1 MKFLTKEVKI
11 ALTAIVAIV
20 LLFFTINFLKG
31 INVFK
36 SSNTYYVEFTD
47 IAGLAVSNA
56 VYANGYPV
64 GIVRDIVY
72 DYSRTDR
79 VIVAVELD
87 KNMNIPRGTHA
98 ELETGLMGGVT
109 MNLMLGPNPTDIIAR
124 GDTIKGGMHLGT
136 MAKVE
141 EMLPAV
147 TAMLPKVDSI
157 LYNFN
162 TLTSSPALMQTLHN
176 VADAS
181 SNLNQLVVGLNTT
194 LSNELP
200 PFLASL
206 RQTGQ
211 NVQTL
216 SATLGQDVGSLDIE
230 STLGQVNGALS
241 DTRTLLANFETLSA
255 DLTKASEN
263 LNQTLATLNNSLNS
277 SDNTL
282 GLMLNDRQLYDN
294 LNLTATNLASTAAHA
309 DSLVR
314 DLKAHPKRYVH
325 FSIFGKKDK

>member
-1 MKFLTKEVKI
+1 MKLLTKEVKI
-11 ALTAIVAIV
+11 ALTAIAAIV

-36 SSNTYYVEFTD
+36 SSNTYYVEFED

-64 GIVRDIVY
+64 GIVREIEY
-72 DYSRTDR
+72 DYTRTDR
-79 VIVAVELD
+79 VVVAVELD
-87 KNMNIPRGTHA
+87 KNMNIPKGTHA

-109 MNLMLGPNPTDIIAR
+109 MNLILGPNPTDLVQR
-124 GDTIKGGMHLGT
+124 GGTIKGGMHLST
-136 MAKVE
+136 MSKVE

-147 TAMLPKVDSI
+147 TGMLPKIDSI

-162 TLTSSPALMQTLHN
+162 TLSSSPALMQTLN
-176 VADAS
+176 NAADAS
-181 SNLNQLVVGLNTT
+181 ANLNRLVIGLN
-194 LSNELP
+194 EAVGRDLP

-206 RQTGQ
+206 QQTGK

-216 SATLGQDVGSLDIE
+216 SAALGQEAASLDVQA
-230 STLGQVNGALS
+230 TMNQLNGTLS
-241 DTRTLLANFETLSA
+241 DTRTLISNFETLSTQ
-255 DLTKASEN
+255 LTQASEG
-263 LNQTLATLNNSLNS
+263 LNTTLNTLNS
-277 SDNTL
+277 SLNGKDNTL

-294 LNLTATNLASTAAHA
+294 LNTTAQNLASTAANA

-325 FSIFGKKDK
+325 FSVFGRKDR

>member
-11 ALTAIVAIV
+11 ALTAIVAVV

-31 INVFK
+31 VNVFK
-36 SSNTYYVEFTD
+36 SSNTYYVQFTD

-64 GIVRDIVY
+64 GIVRDIEY
-72 DYSRTDR
+72 DYTRTDK
-79 VIVAVELD
+79 VVVAVELD
-87 KNMNIPRGTHA
+87 KNMNIPRGTRA

-109 MNLMLGPNPTDIIAR
+109 MSLVLGQNPADVIAR
-124 GDTIKGGMHLGT
+124 GDTILGGMHLGT

-147 TAMLPKVDSI
+147 AGMLPKLDSI
-157 LYNFN
+157 LYNIN
-162 TLTSSPALMQTLHN
+162 TLTASPALAQTLGN
-176 VADAS
+176 AAEAS
-181 SNLNQLVVGLNTT
+181 ANLNRLVVGLNET
-194 LSNELP
+194 LSSSLP

-206 RQTGQ
+206 QQTGQ

-216 SATLGQDVGSLDIE
+216 SASLAGNVGSLDVTTTLDQLNG
-230 STLGQVNGALS
+230 TLGDA
-241 DTRTLLANFETLSA
+241 RTLIGGLETMTQNLQ
-255 DLTKASEN
+255 TASEG
-263 LNQTLATLNNSLNS
+263 LNTTLQTLNASLQGT
-277 SDNTL
+277 DNTL

-294 LNLTATNLASTAAHA
+294 LNLTAANLSQTAASA
-309 DSLVR
+309 DSLLR

-325 FSIFGKKDK
+325 FSVFGKKDK

>member
-11 ALTAIVAIV
+11 ALTAIVAVV

-31 INVFK
+31 VNVFK
-36 SSNTYYVEFTD
+36 SSNTYYVQFTD

-64 GIVRDIVY
+64 GIVRDIEY
-72 DYSRTDR
+72 DYTRTDK
-79 VIVAVELD
+79 VVVAVELD
-87 KNMNIPRGTHA
+87 KNMNIPRGTRA

-109 MNLMLGPNPTDIIAR
+109 MSLVLGQNPADVIAR
-124 GDTIKGGMHLGT
+124 GDTILGGMHLGT

-147 TAMLPKVDSI
+147 AGMLPKLDSI
-157 LYNFN
+157 LYNIN
-162 TLTSSPALMQTLHN
+162 TLTASPALAQTLGN
-176 VADAS
+176 AAEAS
-181 SNLNQLVVGLNTT
+181 ANLNRLVVGLNET
-194 LSNELP
+194 LSSSLP

-206 RQTGQ
+206 QQTGQ

-216 SATLGQDVGSLDIE
+216 SASLAGNVGSLDVTTTLDQLNG
-230 STLGQVNGALS
+230 TLGDA
-241 DTRTLLANFETLSA
+241 RTLIGGLETMTQNLQ
-255 DLTKASEN
+255 TASEG
-263 LNQTLATLNNSLNS
+263 LNTTLQTLNASLQGT
-277 SDNTL
+277 DNTL

-294 LNLTATNLASTAAHA
+294 LNLTAANLSQTAASA
-309 DSLVR
+309 DSLLR

-325 FSIFGKKDK
+325 FSVFRKKDK

>member
-11 ALTAIVAIV
+11 ALTAIIAVV

-36 SSNTYYVEFTD
+36 SSNTYYVQFEN

-56 VYANGYPV
+56 VFANGYPV
-64 GIVRDIVY
+64 GIVRDIEY

-79 VIVAVELD
+79 VVVAIEVD
-87 KNMNIPRGTHA
+87 NNMNIPRGTHA

-109 MNLMLGPNPTDIIAR
+109 MNLILGPNPTDLVAK
-124 GDTIKGGMHLGT
+124 GDTITGGLQHGT
-136 MAKVE
+136 MAEVE
-141 EMLPAV
+141 KMLPAV
-147 TAMLPKVDSI
+147 TGMLPKIDSI

-162 TLTSSPALMQTLHN
+162 TLSSSPALMQTLHN
-176 VADAS
+176 AADAS
-181 SNLNQLVVGLNTT
+181 ANLNKLVIGLNETV
-194 LSNELP
+194 NRDLP
-200 PFLASL
+200 PFLNSL
-206 RQTGQ
+206 QQTGQ

-216 SATLGQDVGSLDIE
+216 SAALNQEVGTLDVQTTLD
-230 STLGQVNGALS
+230 QVNGTLS
-241 DTRTLLANFETLSA
+241 DARTLINNFETLSK
-255 DLTKASEN
+255 DLTKASEG
-263 LNQTLATLNNSLNS
+263 LNATLNTLNS
-277 SDNTL
+277 SLSSNDNTL

-294 LNLTATNLASTAAHA
+294 LNSTAQNLATTAANA

-325 FSIFGKKDK
+325 FSIFGRK

>member
-1 MKFLTKEVKI
+1 MKFWTKEVKI
-11 ALTAIVAIV
+11 ALTAIVATA

-31 INVFK
+31 VNVFK
-36 SSNTYYVEFTD
+36 SSNTYYVQFEN
-47 IAGLAVSNA
+47 IVGLAVSNA

-64 GIVRDIVY
+64 GIVRDITY
-72 DYSRTDR
+72 DYSRTDK
-79 VIVAVELD
+79 VVVAVELD
-87 KNMNIPRGTHA
+87 KNMNIPRGTRA

-109 MNLMLGPNPTDIIAR
+109 MNLILGPNPTDIIAK
-124 GDTIKGGMHLGT
+124 GDTIHGGVHLGT

-147 TAMLPKVDSI
+147 AGMLPKIDSI

-162 TLTSSPALMQTLHN
+162 TLSSSPELMQTLRN
-176 VADAS
+176 AS
-181 SNLNQLVVGLNTT
+181 EASGNLNRLVIGMNDA
-194 LSNELP
+194 LSTQLP

-206 RQTGQ
+206 QQTGQ

-216 SATLGQDVGSLDIE
+216 SAALGQEASSLDVQTTMQQLNGTLGDARSLI
-230 STLGQVNGALS
+230 N
-241 DTRTLLANFETLSA
+241 NFETLSKQ
-255 DLTKASEN
+255 LTQASEG
-263 LNQTLATLNNSLNS
+263 LNTTLNTLNS
-277 SDNTL
+277 SLAGTDNTL

-294 LNLTATNLASTAAHA
+294 LNQTAQNLAFTAASA

-325 FSIFGKKDK
+325 FSIFGRKDK

>member
-1 MKFLTKEVKI
+1 MKPVSKEVKI
-11 ALTAIVAIV
+11 ALTAIVAAA

-31 INVFK
+31 VNVFK
-36 SSNTYYVEFTD
+36 SSNTYYVQFTD

-72 DYSRTDR
+72 DYSRTDK
-79 VIVAVELD
+79 VVVAVELD
-87 KNMNIPRGTHA
+87 KNMNIPRGTRA

-109 MNLMLGPNPTDIIAR
+109 MSLVLGPNPADLIAR
-124 GDTIKGGMHLGT
+124 GDTILGGMHLGT

-147 TAMLPKVDSI
+147 VGMLPKIDSI
-157 LYNFN
+157 LHNVN
-162 TLTSSPALMQTLHN
+162 TLTASPALAQTLHN
-176 VADAS
+176 AADAS
-181 SNLNQLVVGLNTT
+181 ANLNQLVIGLN
-194 LSNELP
+194 EAVGRDLP
-200 PFLASL
+200 PLLASL

-216 SATLGQDVGSLDIE
+216 SAALGQEANALDVQATMSQINGTLGDARQLIAG
-230 STLGQVNGALS
+230 
-241 DTRTLLANFETLSA
+241 FETLSNQ
-255 DLTKASEN
+255 LREASQG
-263 LNQTLATLNNSLNS
+263 LNTTLNTLNTSLS
-277 SDNTL
+277 STDNTL

-294 LNLTATNLASTAAHA
+294 LNNTAANLASTAASA
-309 DSLVR
+309 DSLVQ

-325 FSIFGKKDK
+325 FSVFGRKDK

>member
-11 ALTAIVAIV
+11 ALTAIAAVV

-36 SSNTYYVEFTD
+36 SSNTYYVQFEN

-64 GIVRDIVY
+64 GIVRDIEY
-72 DYSRTDR
+72 DYSRTDK
-79 VIVAVELD
+79 VVVAIELD

-109 MNLMLGPNPTDIIAR
+109 MNLILGPNPTDLVAK
-124 GDTIKGGMHLGT
+124 GDTITGGMHLGT
-136 MAKVE
+136 MDEVE
-141 EMLPAV
+141 KLLPTV
-147 TAMLPKVDSI
+147 TGMLPKIDSI
-157 LYNFN
+157 LYNVN
-162 TLTSSPALMQTLHN
+162 TISSSPALMQTLHN
-176 VADAS
+176 AADAS
-181 SNLNQLVVGLNTT
+181 ANLNKLVMGLNETV
-194 LSNELP
+194 SRDLP
-200 PFLASL
+200 PFLQSL
-206 RQTGQ
+206 QQTGQ

-216 SATLGQDVGSLDIE
+216 SAALNQEVGTLDVQ
-230 STLGQVNGALS
+230 STLNQVNGTLGDA
-241 DTRTLLANFETLSA
+241 RTLISNFETLSN
-255 DLTKASEN
+255 DLTKASEG
-263 LNQTLATLNNSLNS
+263 LNATLNTLNS
-277 SDNTL
+277 SLSNRDNTL

-294 LNLTATNLASTAAHA
+294 LNSTAQNLATTAANA

-325 FSIFGKKDK
+325 FSIFGRK